1 MQMSGLPTRARE
13 EIALM
18 SSYHSPQIDV
28 DVRLNTNESPYPPPE
43 SFVDSVVKSVQDIN
57 WNRYPDRQ
65 ATELRRHIAAR
76 HSVTEECVFVAN
88 GSNEVLQTLLLA
100 YGAAGRT
107 VVIFEPT
114 YMIHGHLARIAG
126 SVLVSGERGKD
137 YTLNS
142 EEASNLITR
151 VSPALTFLCSPNNPT
166 GITEQRETVE
176 KVLEA
181 VRSVGGLLCVDE
193 AYGEFAAYSALEI
206 LNRDAGD
213 RDAGDRDAG
222 DGGDGD
228 VCCGGLRGGL
238 RGGDLCGGASCPT
251 VDVNCPMVVTRTYSK
266 AWSMAAARLGYL
278 VGPPWVVDEL
288 EKVVLPYHLDSVKQ
302 ALGIAALEHE
312 DAMRRRVDKL
322 IAGRAQIISGLSA
335 LDVHVWRSDANFVLF
350 RPLNRDGSKV
360 WHELVDRSVLVRN
373 CSSWPRFDGCLRVTV
388 GTTIE
393 NEKFLSALAEIV

>member
-28 DVRLNTNESPYPPPE
+28 NVRLNTNESPYPPPE
-43 SFVDSVVKSVQDIN
+43 SVVHSVVKSVQGIS

-76 HSVTEECVFVAN
+76 HSVAEECVFVAN

-107 VVIFEPT
+107 VVTFEPT

-126 SVLVSGERGKD
+126 SVLVSGERDDG

-142 EEASNLITR
+142 EEAASLIAR

-166 GITEQRETVE
+166 GITEPRETVA

-206 LNRDAGD
+206 LNRGDAGD
-213 RDAGDRDAG
+213 VCGSGDLHGGDLHGAGDAGD
-222 DGGDGD
+222 
-228 VCCGGLRGGL
+228 VC
-238 RGGDLCGGASCPT
+238 GGDLHAVSSPT
-251 VDVNCPMVVTRTYSK
+251 VDVTCPMVVTRTYSK

-278 VGPPWVVDEL
+278 IGPPWVVDEL

-302 ALGIAALEHE
+302 AVGIAALEYE

-322 IAGRAQIISGLSA
+322 IAGRAQIMAGLSA

-360 WHELVDRSVLVRN
+360 WQELVDRSVLVRN

-393 NEKFLSALAEIV
+393 NEKFLAALAEIV